1 MFIGILLLLMG
12 VLMLLNKF
20 GMLHGSWWSFFWPVA
35 IIALGVSLIFKHN
48 RRPSSK

>member
-12 VLMLLNKF
+12 VLMLMNRFNLLQGN
-20 GMLHGSWWSFFWPVA
+20 WWSYFWPVA
-35 IIALGVSLIFKHN
+35 IIALGISLIFKHN